1 MVLQDNSCASA
12 LAPADYSIPLP
23 MDRSDSYLW
32 RSCEVARL
40 ISLLES
46 ERRYYEDIVTLL
58 PAPIALVEANGQF
71 ISGNRAFL
79 KHFNIRAAELAAIGV
94 ARLLPS
100 LPLTPGLHHD
110 WELFRLQRRDDET
123 SDLVL
128 VQRTRTAPPP
138 PPPDPAVEERAANQ
152 AATAARLG
160 CRPSQLLDASASLVP
175 FGPPWFVRRSL
186 LWA

>member
-1 MVLQDNSCASA
+1 
-12 LAPADYSIPLP
+12 
-23 MDRSDSYLW
+23 MDRSDSYHW
-32 RSCEVARL
+32 RSREVARL
-40 ISLLES
+40 LSLLES

-110 WELFRLQRRDDET
+110 WELFRLQHLARRIQVQMWET
-123 SDLVL
+123 K
-128 VQRTRTAPPP
+128 
-138 PPPDPAVEERAANQ
+138 RA
-152 AATAARLG
+152 
-160 CRPSQLLDASASLVP
+160 
-175 FGPPWFVRRSL
+175 
-186 LWA
+186 